1 MFYIK
6 LATRNFKKSLA
17 NFAPFLLATT
27 VMFAMTF
34 IIANIAF
41 SPGLDKLTGA
51 EYAKF
56 MMIAGLVIVVFF
68 SIIIVSYSYRFLLK
82 QRTRE
87 FGLYNIL
94 GLNKRQIS
102 TISFWE
108 LVIAFFLTVITGTIV
123 GLILSQFLFL
133 IFTKIIGA
141 SYFNLG
147 ISVFAIGLS
156 VLTFFII
163 FCLLMMFAFA
173 TIRKHSAIS
182 LLKDNSRSERE
193 PRGRMIVS
201 ILSIVCL
208 GTAYYMAI
216 TIKNPLVALMSF
228 FIAAFLVIIGTYCL
242 YMGVTIFVLKRQKA
256 NKAYYYKPEH
266 FITTSSML
274 YRMKTNAVG
283 LANITILVTMT
294 FVTIATSVALYVG
307 VQDVITDLFPKNTDV
322 KVFGNDITE
331 NKSKL
336 DRFINDNQLD
346 KKTRSTYSSFTTSTD
361 FKADQTKHVKITT
374 ENSVTKDYAAL
385 LFVTRK
391 DMIALGNSLPEVN
404 NDQVLMY
411 NVQGSRDI
419 KTMDWYGQQLSVIK
433 VSGKLKHVTNP
444 YTVANAYI
452 MVVKDDQELLKLTDL
467 FNKSNVIK
475 SKDGSTT
482 SQTITINTDTLF
494 DLSEKNQVAIQ
505 AKDSETIRISTETE
519 IRQMMNSLTGG
530 FLFIGF
536 MLGITFILGAA
547 LIIYYKQLSEGAED
561 KRSYRIL
568 QEIGLTKK
576 EVKKAID
583 SQVLIVFFMP
593 IVVSII
599 HFSAAFLM
607 IEKLIKLFGVSN
619 TSSIATV
626 SLITIAIISVIYY
639 LIYRKTSK
647 IYYRIVER

>member
-1 MFYIK
+1 
-6 LATRNFKKSLA
+6 
-17 NFAPFLLATT
+17 
-27 VMFAMTF
+27 
-34 IIANIAF
+34 
-41 SPGLDKLTGA
+41 
-51 EYAKF
+51 
-56 MMIAGLVIVVFF
+56 
-68 SIIIVSYSYRFLLK
+68 
-82 QRTRE
+82 
-87 FGLYNIL
+87 
-94 GLNKRQIS
+94 
-102 TISFWE
+102 
-108 LVIAFFLTVITGTIV
+108 
-123 GLILSQFLFL
+123 
-133 IFTKIIGA
+133 
-141 SYFNLG
+141 
-147 ISVFAIGLS
+147 
-156 VLTFFII
+156 
-163 FCLLMMFAFA
+163 
-173 TIRKHSAIS
+173 
-182 LLKDNSRSERE
+182 
-193 PRGRMIVS
+193 
-201 ILSIVCL
+201 
-208 GTAYYMAI
+208 
-216 TIKNPLVALMSF
+216 
-228 FIAAFLVIIGTYCL
+228 
-242 YMGVTIFVLKRQKA
+242 
-256 NKAYYYKPEH
+256 
-266 FITTSSML
+266 
-274 YRMKTNAVG
+274 
-283 LANITILVTMT
+283 
-294 FVTIATSVALYVG
+294 
-307 VQDVITDLFPKNTDV
+307 
-322 KVFGNDITE
+322 
-331 NKSKL
+331 
-336 DRFINDNQLD
+336 
-346 KKTRSTYSSFTTSTD
+346 
-361 FKADQTKHVKITT
+361 
-374 ENSVTKDYAAL
+374 
-385 LFVTRK
+385 
-391 DMIALGNSLPEVN
+391 MIALGNSLPEVN

-647 IYYRIVER
+647 IYYHIVER